1 MKTEMRNRMK
11 VAGVGAAFVVGL
23 LVLSYLHNP
32 SPDITTPEQDAQ
44 MLRLKAETIHSEAD
58 LRELEKLAYEY
69 EMAYKHSYDGA
80 KAMYFKSLCEPI
92 LIEAGDRREQIRAE
106 EDHLANEQR
115 KFNET
120 LDNIDEAW
128 RMKLGSDEE
137 ILATLDENAEA
148 VYALESDI
156 SQLQFRKQQLGEEA
170 WNGPGG
176 TLDEKCLEE
185 IGKVE
190 ESIKKLEKSIDD
202 YIHKNHII
210 SLACRLQR
218 GGMPTYEVVEAAV
231 EAVQYDDYDEESY
244 DELW

>member
-44 MLRLKAETIHSEAD
+44 MLRLKAETVHSEAD

-69 EMAYKHSYDGA
+69 EIAYKHSYNGA
-80 KAMYFKSLCEPI
+80 KAMYFKSLYEPI

-106 EDHLANEQR
+106 EDHLANEQK
-115 KFNET
+115 KFEQT
-120 LDNIDEAW
+120 LDDIDEAW
-128 RMKLGSDEE
+128 RMKLGTDEE
-137 ILATLDENAEA
+137 LLADIAENEFSISTLEQEI
-148 VYALESDI
+148 YELE
-156 SQLQFRKQQLGEEA
+156 LRKQQLGEDA

-176 TLDEKCLEE
+176 SLDEKCLEE

-190 ESIKKLEKSIDD
+190 ERIKKCRKSIES
-202 YIHKNHII
+202 YKHNNHII
-210 SLACRLQR
+210 LLACRLQR
-218 GGMPTYEVVEAAV
+218 GAEPVAEVVVVETPEVEVPVEEA
-231 EAVQYDDYDEESY
+231 
-244 DELW
+244 L

>member
-44 MLRLKAETIHSEAD
+44 MLRLKAETVHSEAD

-69 EMAYKHSYDGA
+69 EIAYKHSYNGA
-80 KAMYFKSLCEPI
+80 KAMYFKSLYEPI

-120 LDNIDEAW
+120 LDDIDEAW
-128 RMKLGSDEE
+128 RMKLGTDEE
-137 ILATLDENAEA
+137 LLADIAENEFSISTLEQEI
-148 VYALESDI
+148 YELE
-156 SQLQFRKQQLGEEA
+156 LRKQQLGEDA

-176 TLDEKCLEE
+176 SLDEKCLEE

-190 ESIKKLEKSIDD
+190 ERIKKCRKSIES
-202 YIHKNHII
+202 YEHNNHII
-210 SLACRLQR
+210 LLACRLQR
-218 GGMPTYEVVEAAV
+218 GAEPVAEVVVVETPEVEEPVEEA
-231 EAVQYDDYDEESY
+231 
-244 DELW
+244 L